1 MQAIVT
7 TTLARIN
14 GYHTQTCNAREL
26 HAFLEVGRD
35 FSNWIRSR
43 VEKYG
48 FIEGE
53 DYLVAKS
60 GEQVYGAK
68 PAQNLDSPDLA
79 NQVWGGDRRS
89 IEYTL
94 TLDMAKELAM
104 VERNE
109 KGRQARRYFIEC
121 ERQLR
126 ECADLLSL
134 NMPQPHVGLSPSQR
148 GYVSQL
154 IDLAVK
160 PMSDK
165 LRAKRELRAR
175 IYSLFGVKINAI
187 PPRYFHAVTEAIHE
201 AGVQVLIYETSR
213 KNAEKQFWAGLR
225 LPALPAPQQDH
236 PALL

>member
-1 MQAIVT
+1 MQEIVT

-26 HAFLEVGRD
+26 HSFLEVGRD
-35 FSNWIRSR
+35 FSNWITSR

-48 FIEGE
+48 FVEGE

-60 GEQVYGAK
+60 GEQLPSGTK
-68 PAQNLDSPDLA
+68 
-79 NQVWGGDRRS
+79 WK

-104 VERNE
+104 VERND

-134 NMPQPHVGLSPSQR
+134 NMPQPVGLSPSQR
-148 GYVSQL
+148 GYISQL
-154 IDLAVK
+154 I
-160 PMSDK
+160 
-165 LRAKRELRAR
+165 
-175 IYSLFGVKINAI
+175 SLFGVKINAI
-187 PPRYFHAVTEAIHE
+187 PPHLFHAVTEAIHE
-201 AGVQVLIYETSR
+201 AGVQVLVYETSR
-213 KNAEKQFWAGLR
+213 KHAEKNFWAGLR
-225 LPALPAPQQDH
+225 LPALPAPHQQH

>member
-1 MQAIVT
+1 MHAIVT

-26 HAFLEVGRD
+26 HRFLENGD
-35 FSNWIRSR
+35 HFSSWVKDRIK
-43 VEKYG
+43 KYG
-48 FIEGE
+48 FVQGE
-53 DYLVAKS
+53 DYLVSFSVTPEK
-60 GEQVYGAK
+60 
-68 PAQNLDSPDLA
+68 
-79 NQVWGGDRRS
+79 GGRPGV
-89 IEYTL
+89 EYTL

-104 VERNE
+104 VERND

-126 ECADLLSL
+126 ECADILSL
-134 NMPQPHVGLSPSQR
+134 NIPQQPVGLSPSQR
-148 GYVSQL
+148 GYISQL

-165 LRAKRELRAR
+165 LQAKRELRAR

-187 PPRYFHAVTEAIHE
+187 PPAYFHAVTEAIHE
-201 AGVQVLIYETSR
+201 AGVQVLTYETSR
-213 KNAEKQFWAGLR
+213 KNAEKQFWASLR
-225 LPALPAPQQDH
+225 LPALPAPHQQH

>member
-1 MQAIVT
+1 MQEIVT

-26 HAFLEVGRD
+26 HSFLEVGRD
-35 FSNWIRSR
+35 FSNWITSR

-48 FIEGE
+48 FVEGE

-60 GEQVYGAK
+60 GEQLPSGTK
-68 PAQNLDSPDLA
+68 
-79 NQVWGGDRRS
+79 WK

-104 VERNE
+104 VERND

-134 NMPQPHVGLSPSQR
+134 NMPQPVGLSPSQR
-148 GYVSQL
+148 GYISQL

-187 PPRYFHAVTEAIHE
+187 PPHLFHAVTEAIHE
-201 AGVQVLIYETSR
+201 AGVQVLVYETSR
-213 KNAEKQFWAGLR
+213 KHAEKNFWAGLR
-225 LPALPAPQQDH
+225 LPALPAPHQQH